1 MAKRNN
7 AMKTSQVIRVKEFDQ
22 LKTGGLTG
30 EEVVMT
36 PDMVLFW
43 KPPAVFCQW
52 TKSIFEMDRTT
63 YCCAEQFMMAE
74 KARVFRDR
82 VTESAILAT
91 EDPAEH
97 QKLGRQVRGFSA
109 YRWEQVRFDIVV
121 KANLAKFQQNPDM
134 LETLLET
141 ETRTLVEASPRDTI
155 WGIGL
160 SASDADAYEP
170 SRWKGRNLLGKA
182 LMEVRAL
189 VKLDPEMK

>member
-1 MAKRNN
+1 
-7 AMKTSQVIRVKEFDQ
+7 MKTSRIIRVSGFDQ

-30 EEVVMT
+30 DEIVIT
-36 PDMVLFW
+36 PDLVLFW
-43 KPPAVFCQW
+43 RPPAAFCQW
-52 TKSIFEMDRTT
+52 TTSLFEIDGVI
-63 YCCAEQFMMAE
+63 YCCAEQLMMAE
-74 KARVFRDR
+74 KARAFGDTVA
-82 VTESAILAT
+82 ESAILAT

-97 QKLGRQVRGFSA
+97 QKLGRQVRGFIA

-134 LETLLET
+134 LEALLET

-170 SRWKGRNLLGKA
+170 SRWKGLNLLGKA
-182 LMEVRAL
+182 LMEVRAFVQADL
-189 VKLDPEMK
+189 SAHQ